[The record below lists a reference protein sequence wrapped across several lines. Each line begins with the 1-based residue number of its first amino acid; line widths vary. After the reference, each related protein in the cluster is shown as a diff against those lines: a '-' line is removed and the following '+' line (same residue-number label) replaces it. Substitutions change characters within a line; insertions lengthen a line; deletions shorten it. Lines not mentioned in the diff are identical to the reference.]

1 MTASFSTG
9 ATDGGL
15 QPSTRK
21 LKVALA
27 VGSRRVPLW
36 VAATGDALAAADF
49 IDLRVIR
56 VGDAANEPTEA
67 SVGLTG
73 LRLWRLF
80 CLLDGGARRLLLKG
94 GPDPSAAVDVLQRE
108 WAAERRLDPGETL
121 DVVVNAAG
129 PGATSDLSTIAARCV
144 WWFDHDGHVPWGRA
158 CSGCLEVLQAES
170 VTTSRLLGR
179 FADGRVTVL
188 RVARTAT
195 HPLFASQNRM
205 EMLWKGIPV
214 LLQKLLELHLI
225 GAVCN
230 DDAAGGTLAPDSV
243 KRGRSPR
250 LGSVWLTLQAAQH
263 CRKSMRYVL
272 LRLFKRERWY
282 LVRGVLESATHDG
295 AETMRFR
302 PDSAL
307 RPPDGLSWADPHVLP
322 DSDGEFILVEEYV
335 NSLRRSGRQGRIVL
349 LRIGSSGEV
358 SEARAVLERDW
369 HLSYPCVFRFQDQL
383 LLVPESGASSTVD
396 AYRCLDYPW
405 RWGFLGHVL
414 PGLAAFDSTIVEH
427 EGRWWLFAS
436 VADPAWL
443 TPNDM
448 LYAFF
453 ADDPSRGPWVPHPM
467 NPVVVDARSARPAG
481 PFFRRDGRL
490 YRPGQDCSRG
500 YGYGIRVNEVT
511 ELTPTHYAERQVGLV
526 EPDWCEEV
534 VATHSFVS
542 VGPAAFVDAMDW
554 VPPNWLTARTRD
566 PAHLRD
572 KGRSRL
578 TRRR

>member
-1 MTASFSTG
+1 MTVSSTTG
-9 ATDGGL
+9 PTDGSRL
-15 QPSTRK
+15 PCPRK
-21 LKVALA
+21 LKIALA
-27 VGSRRVPLW
+27 VRARRVPLW

-49 IDLRVIR
+49 IDLRVIL
-56 VGDAANEPTEA
+56 VGDAAREPA
-67 SVGLTG
+67 KPSVGLTD
-73 LRLWRLF
+73 LRSWRLF
-80 CLLDGGARRLLLKG
+80 CLVDGAVRRLLLKG

-108 WAAERRLDPGETL
+108 WAAERRLAPGETV
-121 DVVVNAAG
+121 DVVVNVAG
-129 PGATSDLSTIAARCV
+129 PGALPHLSAIAASGV

-158 CSGCLEVLQAES
+158 CSGCLEVLQAQS
-170 VTTSRLLGR
+170 ITTSRLLGR
-179 FADGRVTVL
+179 YADGPVTVL

-214 LLQKLLELHLI
+214 LLQKLRELHLN
-225 GAVCN
+225 GAVCH

-250 LGSVWLTLQAAQH
+250 LGSVWLTLHVAQH
-263 CRKSMRYVL
+263 WRKSMRYVL

-282 LVRGVLESATHDG
+282 LVRGVLDSATHDG

-302 PDSAL
+302 RDSAL
-307 RPPDGLSWADPHVLP
+307 YPPDGRSWADPHVLP

-335 NSLRRSGRQGRIVL
+335 NSLRRSGRRGRIVL
-349 LRIGSSGEV
+349 LRIGSSGQV
-358 SEARAVLERDW
+358 SEARTVLERDW

-383 LLVPESGASSTVD
+383 LLVPESGAASTVD

-414 PGLAAFDSTIVEH
+414 TGVAAFDSTIFEH

-481 PFFRRDGRL
+481 PLFRREGRL

-500 YGYGIRVNEVT
+500 YGSGIRINEVT
-511 ELTPTHYAERQVGLV
+511 ELTSTRFAERQVDSL
-526 EPDWCEEV
+526 EPDWRDDI
-534 VATHSFVS
+534 VATHSLVS
-542 VGPAAFVDAMDW
+542 SGSAAFVDVMDW
-554 VPPNWLTARTRD
+554 VSPRWLTVSRPEQADRHEND
-566 PAHLRD
+566 SLRRA
-572 KGRSRL
+572 K
-578 TRRR
+578 RR